1 MILSGENLITFSL
14 YLLNDHWVENQNHL
28 LCWALMS
35 WARFISQLKFQY
47 FITCRNHL
55 YLLSLLPGKV
65 LSSFA
70 FSTYLASLQMSIS
83 KQAYSLYLWASL
95 PQNKKCI
102 IISGSHLGGSEMN
115 FAALYTILL
124 YPKIFPRHDSHSYSR
139 YQVEVLNKWH
149 IFYSSFAFH
158 MPLNYFVLWPHLMFI
173 CFAYYFL
180 IGIWRLILTPCKSK
194 FRLLIYN
201 STLGYVGAFHLY
213 TILKT
218 SILGSFLLGLLLPT
232 SIWG

>member
-70 FSTYLASLQMSIS
+70 FSTYLASLQLHNSMR
-83 KQAYSLYLWASL
+83 LWALPSQSKLTLSIYELVFPRTKSVLLSL
-95 PQNKKCI
+95 DLIWVDLKW
-102 IISGSHLGGSEMN
+102 
-115 FAALYTILL
+115 ILL
-124 YPKIFPRHDSHSYSR
+124 PYTQSSCIQRYSH
-139 YQVEVLNKWH
+139 VMTPIPIPDTKW
-149 IFYSSFAFH
+149 
-158 MPLNYFVLWPHLMFI
+158 
-173 CFAYYFL
+173 
-180 IGIWRLILTPCKSK
+180 K
-194 FRLLIYN
+194 F
-201 STLGYVGAFHLY
+201 
-213 TILKT
+213 
-218 SILGSFLLGLLLPT
+218 
-232 SIWG
+232 